1 MTCLRQ
7 NQYRL
12 SSPRQA
18 AMRHH
23 FPNTSQK
30 PPCVQSPHLCLSSSL
45 RQSTGNWRRR
55 TQLAMT
61 GSRRK
66 VDNSERSVAP
76 MSGQPIF
83 ASAPRLLMPRR
94 CASKEEEPTWAIR
107 PTMWSMGASGASFW
121 RSWSPPFE
129 VMDNPPMLDLLWH
142 TCFRWRLR
150 PKQVTA
156 DSLYGTGENL
166 KAIEEAHIRAYIP
179 VAERGQHNMGYYG
192 LAQFTY
198 EASQDQYRCPQGHVL
213 RPAYRMEGT
222 QEIQYRADA
231 AICNV
236 CPVKAQ
242 CTESPRGRHV
252 HRSFFA
258 DYVARVK
265 GYQQT
270 FAYQKAMN
278 KRKVWVEPLFG
289 EGKQWHGMRR
299 FRLRRLWRVNCEAL
313 MIASGQNLKRL
324 LQKRGWGRRPFP
336 TEAVALRPPGD
347 EEADV
352 FSRNISLKNDRV
364 SVAVA
369 SLVSSEVVRAF
380 FEAQSSRFS
389 LRNSTF
395 VIFLWSFKYPFFPFY
410 CFLFLLLFLLVFP
423 YSGEGFAKSSSYILL

>member
-1 MTCLRQ
+1 
-7 NQYRL
+7 
-12 SSPRQA
+12 
-18 AMRHH
+18 
-23 FPNTSQK
+23 
-30 PPCVQSPHLCLSSSL
+30 
-45 RQSTGNWRRR
+45 
-55 TQLAMT
+55 
-61 GSRRK
+61 
-66 VDNSERSVAP
+66 
-76 MSGQPIF
+76 
-83 ASAPRLLMPRR
+83 
-94 CASKEEEPTWAIR
+94 
-107 PTMWSMGASGASFW
+107 
-121 RSWSPPFE
+121 
-129 VMDNPPMLDLLWH
+129 MDNHPMLDLLWH
-142 TCFRWRLR
+142 TCFRWRLL

-166 KAIEEAHIRAYIP
+166 QAIEEAHIRAYIP
-179 VAERGQHNMGYYG
+179 IAERGQHNMGYYG
-192 LAQFTY
+192 LARFSY
-198 EASQDQYRCPQGHVL
+198 DASQDLCRCPQGHVL

-258 DYVARVK
+258 DSVERVK

-270 FAYQKAMN
+270 LAYQKALN

-347 EEADV
+347 EEAEV
-352 FSRNISLKNDRV
+352 FSRNIPLKNYRT

-369 SLVSSEVVRAF
+369 SLVSYEVERRV
-380 FEAQSSRFS
+380 
-389 LRNSTF
+389 L
-395 VIFLWSFKYPFFPFY
+395 
-410 CFLFLLLFLLVFP
+410 
-423 YSGEGFAKSSSYILL
+423 